1 MSDERIFVLTEEVIE
16 ECLEE
21 SMEKPEEIQYR

>member
-1 MSDERIFVLTEEVIE
+1 MMDERIFVLTEDVIE

-21 SMEKPEEIQYR
+21 SMEKPEADEYR